1 MLADAAS
8 TSSASSAVDGFACEL
23 CPPSIHI
30 ANRVDFAHHLRAVHC
45 TKEGGSFIC
54 RYGPNNLCQTLPVEG
69 VADHDYELHLR
80 KYHINNA
87 KTKASEISRKD
98 SKSFN
103 VYRLV

>member
-1 MLADAAS
+1 MLFICLSRSLSSTYSEATIFLCHVRVNYVFPLLQLNFQKRHFQVAESHTRFMLADAAS

-54 RYGPNNLCQTLPVEG
+54 R
-69 VADHDYELHLR
+69 
-80 KYHINNA
+80 
-87 KTKASEISRKD
+87 
-98 SKSFN
+98 
-103 VYRLV
+103 